1 MAALLITTRTEVA
14 MIDSVIT
21 HALIGNK
28 SHKSKLEAVRLQIV
42 ALRAVEAQIEQWM
55 LADQRAEQERAEKS
69 VIMLSDEDM
78 QRITNLM
85 ASEGLIRAS
94 VQSPSWAGI
103 AAIRA
108 MQWES
113 MPASERRDMAERAID
128 TMLAAGV
135 IQKARATDTRQGR
148 QMPIYVIPNLPQ
160 AASQLE
166 ENLRKGE
173 YKS

>member
-42 ALRAVEAQIEQWM
+42 ALRAVEAQIEQWI
-55 LADQRAEQERAEKS
+55 LDEQRAERERAEKS

-78 QRITNLM
+78 QSITDLM
-85 ASEGLIRAS
+85 VSEDLIRAS
-94 VQSPSWAGI
+94 AQSPKWAGI
-103 AAIRA
+103 AVIKA
-108 MQWES
+108 MQWDS
-113 MPASERRDMAERAID
+113 LQASERRDMAERAIEI
-128 TMLAAGV
+128 MLAAGV
-135 IQKARATDTRQGR
+135 IRKAYIVDNRQGR
-148 QMPIYVIPNLPQ
+148 QTPIYLLPPPQ
-160 AASQLE
+160 AAFQPE

>member
-1 MAALLITTRTEVA
+1 
-14 MIDSVIT
+14 MIDSVTT

-42 ALRAVEAQIEQWM
+42 ALRAVEVQIEQWM
-55 LADQRAEQERAEKS
+55 LADQRAEQERAQKS
-69 VIMLSDEDM
+69 AVTLTGEQM

-94 VQSPSWAGI
+94 AQSPHWAGI
-103 AAIRA
+103 AVIRA
-108 MQWES
+108 MQWEVL
-113 MPASERRDMAERAID
+113 PASERRDAAERAIEI
-128 TMLAAGV
+128 MLAVGA
-135 IQKARATDTRQGR
+135 IQKAYATDTRQGR
-148 QMPIYVIPNLPQ
+148 QMPIYVIPNPPQ

>member
-55 LADQRAEQERAEKS
+55 LDEQRAERERAEKS

-78 QRITNLM
+78 QGITALM

-94 VQSPSWAGI
+94 AQSPSWAGI
-103 AAIRA
+103 AVIRA
-108 MQWES
+108 MQWEIL
-113 MPASERRDMAERAID
+113 PASERRDAAERAIEI
-128 TMLAAGV
+128 MLAVGA
-135 IQKARATDTRQGR
+135 IQKAYDNDTRQGR
-148 QMPIYVIPNLPQ
+148 QIPIYVIPNLPQ
-160 AASQLE
+160 AAFQPE

>member
-14 MIDSVIT
+14 MIDSVTT
-21 HALIGNK
+21 HAFIGNK

-42 ALRAVEAQIEQWM
+42 ALRAVEAQIEQWL
-55 LADQRAEQERAEKS
+55 LADQRAERERAEKS

-94 VQSPSWAGI
+94 VQSPNWVGI

-108 MQWES
+108 MQWEGL
-113 MPASERRDMAERAID
+113 PASGRRDAAEHAIEI
-128 TMLAAGV
+128 MLAAGA
-135 IQKARATDTRQGR
+135 IQKAYASYTRQGR
-148 QMPIYVIPNLPQ
+148 QVPIYVVPNLPQ
-160 AASQLE
+160 AAFQPE